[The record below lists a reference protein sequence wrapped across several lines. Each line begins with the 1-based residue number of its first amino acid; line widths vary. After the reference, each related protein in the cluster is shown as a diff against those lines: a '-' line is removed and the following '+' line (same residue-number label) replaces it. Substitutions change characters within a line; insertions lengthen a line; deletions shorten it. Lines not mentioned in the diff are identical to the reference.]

1 MLRRTLQY
9 IWASPNTAIGLILT
23 GLALLSRG
31 RARVVDGV
39 VESHGGL
46 ITWMLRHHPTMK
58 GGVAA
63 MTLGHVVIGLDEH
76 RLARTR
82 FHERVHVAQYERWG
96 PFFLPAYGLSSA
108 ACFFQRKNPYR
119 DNMFEK
125 EAFAR
130 EAEHRARLI

>member
-1 MLRRTLQY
+1 MARTILGY
-9 IWASPNTAIGLILT
+9 VWASPNTALGLAVT
-23 GLALLSRG
+23 ALALLSRG

-39 VESHGGL
+39 IEAHGG
-46 ITWMLRHHPTMK
+46 IVSWALRRHPTMK

-63 MTLGHVVIGLDEH
+63 MTIGHVVIGLDED

-108 ACFFQRKNPYR
+108 VCFFRRENPYR

-125 EAFAR
+125 EAFAL